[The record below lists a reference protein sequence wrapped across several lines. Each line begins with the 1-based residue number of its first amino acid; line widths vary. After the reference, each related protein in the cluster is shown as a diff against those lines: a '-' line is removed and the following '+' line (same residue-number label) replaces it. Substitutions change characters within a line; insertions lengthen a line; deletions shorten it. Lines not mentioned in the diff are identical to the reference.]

1 MKPAYIG
8 ARVPQALRDELI
20 EIARLLQMPYSDVL
34 ALLLSAG
41 LPTLRV
47 AAERSGKRDA
57 A

>member
-8 ARVPQALRDELI
+8 ARVPQALRDDLI

-34 ALLLSAG
+34 MLVLYAS